1 MDLKRHLIRMPNP
14 KNAPRHDLDALIQE
28 AQKDEMIVLVEF
40 FLPETYTDNFGEI
53 LDTMEIKIKEEE
65 ILETTGIEIKEE
77 FVADLLYQS

>member
-1 MDLKRHLIRMPNP
+1 
-14 KNAPRHDLDALIQE
+14 
-28 AQKDEMIVLVEF
+28 
-40 FLPETYTDNFGEI
+40 LPETYTDNFGEI